1 MADRVQANEI
11 FLHVEQQG
19 AGPDLVLLPGLG
31 DSTHVW
37 YAQQRGL
44 SHLMRV
50 TAIDPRGHGGSDR
63 PAGPYSIE
71 GMAADVAAALRELA
85 VVDAVIVGSSMSSM
99 VAVELAVSAPELVRA
114 LVLVGGFAKLSEEG
128 RGRFEQRA
136 VLAETEGMA
145 PLADLVPM
153 GALGAHTHQTQPALV
168 GLFRHA
174 ILTNDPIAYAAACR
188 AIRDADVTP
197 SLDAVRCP
205 TLILLGE
212 QEQVAPLPAALA
224 LKAGVP
230 HATVR
235 VLPNAGHLP
244 FLEQPAAFNAALQE
258 FIATL
263 PPPGSAE

>member
-1 MADRVQANEI
+1 MADRVRANDVFI
-11 FLHVEQQG
+11 NVDQQG

-31 DSTHVW
+31 ASTHVW
-37 YAQQRGL
+37 YSQLRGL

-71 GMAADVAAALRELA
+71 AMAADVAAVLRELA
-85 VVDAVIVGSSMSSM
+85 VLDAVVVGSSMSSM
-99 VAVELAVSAPELVRA
+99 IAVELAASAPELVRA

-128 RGRFEQRA
+128 RARFAQRA

-168 GLFRHA
+168 GLFRQA
-174 ILTNDPIAYAAACR
+174 ILANDPTAYAAACR
-188 AIRDADVTP
+188 AIRDADVTQ
-197 SLDAVRCP
+197 SLALVRCP
-205 TLILLGE
+205 ALLLLGE

-224 LKAGVP
+224 LKAGIP
-230 HATVR
+230 HAGVR
-235 VLPNAGHLP
+235 VLPNAGHLS

-258 FIATL
+258 FLATL
-263 PPPGSAE
+263 P